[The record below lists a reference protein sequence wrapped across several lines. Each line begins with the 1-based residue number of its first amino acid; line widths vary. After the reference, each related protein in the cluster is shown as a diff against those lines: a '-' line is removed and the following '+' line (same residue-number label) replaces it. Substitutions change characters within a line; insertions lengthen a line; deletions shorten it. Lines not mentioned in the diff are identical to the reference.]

1 MAYSAENMKR
11 MNVGDESMYIYKS
24 SDAIATVAASGYFNS
39 AYAELKKGDAIIV
52 IDSSTPTIDICVVSS
67 TTGATTVTVV
77 NGS

>member
-1 MAYSAENMKR
+1 MAYSADNMKR
-11 MNVGDESMYIYKS
+11 LNVGDESMYVYKS
-24 SDAIATVAASGYFNS
+24 ADAIATVAASGYFNS

>member
-1 MAYSAENMKR
+1 MAYSAKNLKR

-24 SDAIATVAASGYFNS
+24 TDAIATVAASGYFNS

-67 TTGATTVTVV
+67 ATGATTVTVV

>member
-1 MAYSAENMKR
+1 MAYSADNMKR

-24 SDAIATVAASGYFNS
+24 ADAIATVAASGYFNS